1 MKKGSPKA
9 LHAFPPAQNLCAGDS
24 ALRRERFGALPQNP
38 AAFWIPTGHAKGG
51 RKLPAAS
58 ARFGVGASHNQS
70 FSPSLFSKRLVV
82 EEAAL
87 DLIAG
92 VVGVAVIEVASGERL
107 NGLGGFAVA
116 ELGEIAVV
124 GLFLEPG
131 GKGFI
136 KAVVFNVL

>member
-1 MKKGSPKA
+1 M
-9 LHAFPPAQNLCAGDS
+9 
-24 ALRRERFGALPQNP
+24 
-38 AAFWIPTGHAKGG
+38 
-51 RKLPAAS
+51 
-58 ARFGVGASHNQS
+58 
-70 FSPSLFSKRLVV
+70 V

-116 ELGEIAVV
+116 ELREIAVV